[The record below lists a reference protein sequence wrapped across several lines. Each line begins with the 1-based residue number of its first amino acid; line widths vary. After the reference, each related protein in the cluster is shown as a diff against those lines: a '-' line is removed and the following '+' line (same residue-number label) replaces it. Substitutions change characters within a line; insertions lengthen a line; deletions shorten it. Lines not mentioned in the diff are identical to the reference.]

1 MASFD
6 AALFDLGRLDS
17 LSYGESIVHR
27 LDPRSKL
34 LATVAFVLVV
44 VSFPRY
50 EVIALLPLF
59 FFPIIMAILADL
71 PIGFVVRKL
80 AIVSPFA
87 IFIGIFNP
95 LLDRQVF
102 FELGPLAITGG
113 WLSFGSVMIR
123 FVLTV
128 GAAIIL
134 IATTSFPGVCAA
146 LERLRVPRLF
156 VVQMML
162 LYRFIFVLVEESLR
176 LMRAMNLRRFRGKGP
191 HIRLFVRLLGT
202 LFLRTMD
209 RAERVY
215 WAMRSRGFDGEIRV
229 LKRSTFG
236 GRDLAF
242 LSVSVTAFV
251 LIRFFNIAEVFGTLA
266 LRVLG

>member
-1 MASFD
+1 
-6 AALFDLGRLDS
+6 
-17 LSYGESIVHR
+17 
-27 LDPRSKL
+27 
-34 LATVAFVLVV
+34 VAFILVV
-44 VSFPRY
+44 VSFPKY
-50 EVIALLPLF
+50 DVVALLPLF
-59 FFPIIMAILADL
+59 FFPIIMVSLANL
-71 PIGFVVRKL
+71 PIGFFVRKL
-80 AIVSPFA
+80 ALVSPFA

-113 WLSFGSVMIR
+113 WVSFGSVMIR

-146 LERLRVPRLF
+146 LERLKVPRLF

-176 LMRAMNLRRFRGKGP
+176 LMRARSMRSFGGKGP
-191 HIRLFVRLLGT
+191 NIGLFVRLLGS

-215 WAMRSRGFDGEIRV
+215 CAMRSRGFDGEIRV
-229 LKRSTFG
+229 LRRSTFG

-242 LSVSVTAFV
+242 LSAAVTVFA
-251 LIRFFNIAEVFGTLA
+251 LIRYFNITEVLGTLA